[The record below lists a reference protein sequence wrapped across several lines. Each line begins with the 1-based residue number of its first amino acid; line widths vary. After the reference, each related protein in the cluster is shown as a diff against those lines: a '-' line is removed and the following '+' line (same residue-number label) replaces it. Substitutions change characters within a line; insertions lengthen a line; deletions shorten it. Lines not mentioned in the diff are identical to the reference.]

1 MLLVLSFADGFPGW
15 LVRMIRK
22 DKSSFGRTG
31 TLSLLMLRASVLL
44 MYSCVWGW
52 IGCGEFLL
60 VSLMG
65 DILGGWWGVYSS
77 TCQCWITQTRWLPLQ
92 LLQDK
97 PRSLEGWS
105 VKSPVISIWPQ
116 AASMED
122 KKAQS
127 FTLRGTPQYLFIYV
141 FIEVFHSLCWSCHNL
156 INQHGVLQWVTDRL
170 LIGAI
175 LLSMVSTGL
184 RLCHAFAFTLRSL
197 RMLFVEV
204 W

>member
-1 MLLVLSFADGFPGW
+1 
-15 LVRMIRK
+15 
-22 DKSSFGRTG
+22 
-31 TLSLLMLRASVLL
+31 MLRASVLL

-52 IGCGEFLL
+52 MGCGEFLL

-105 VKSPVISIWPQ
+105 VKSPVISMWPQ
-116 AASMED
+116 AASMEN
-122 KKAQS
+122 KKAES
-127 FTLRGTPQYLFIYV
+127 LTLRGTLPPNIYSFMYLWRCI
-141 FIEVFHSLCWSCHNL
+141 ITCAEVVCHNS
-156 INQHGVLQWVTDRL
+156 INHCGILQQIKNGSLNRGHTLLFQWSQLVEGRVLH
-170 LIGAI
+170 
-175 LLSMVSTGL
+175 LLSLSNLWECFWKEG
-184 RLCHAFAFTLRSL
+184 
-197 RMLFVEV
+197 VEV